1 MKMNRIPHM
10 TIAVLLLAG
19 CGGEPPPVQSP
30 AAKPEARREAAPAP
44 VATAEPPL
52 AKPAGESPPPKPSG
66 PVPKISIHEA
76 AAKGNIEI
84 VRQHLAVQPEGHV
97 NAQTPTGWTPL
108 HFAYAQGR
116 QEMSRFL
123 LDNGADYEAKNNL
136 G

>member
-1 MKMNRIPHM
+1 
-10 TIAVLLLAG
+10 
-19 CGGEPPPVQSP
+19 
-30 AAKPEARREAAPAP
+30 
-44 VATAEPPL
+44 
-52 AKPAGESPPPKPSG
+52 
-66 PVPKISIHEA
+66 VPKISIHEA

-84 VRQHLAVQPEGHV
+84 VRQHLAVQPEGQV